1 MKGAFFLNNPQI
13 KVIYPWKIWFN
24 IFIKNILLLS
34 HIKWYFV
41 ITNVM
46 EEMVVFPAGGGK
58 FSDISSSFEP
68 ESSQERPS
76 GLCYNEFL
84 LSRFAANVL
93 LITKLMA
100 MSPAYQ
106 GRLRPF
112 CRSNFLGTGLKK
124 NPILTLNE
132 TDSRHLRF
140 WSISKSQKNLKLSGM
155 DRMGTPDIW

>member
-1 MKGAFFLNNPQI
+1 
-13 KVIYPWKIWFN
+13 
-24 IFIKNILLLS
+24 
-34 HIKWYFV
+34 
-41 ITNVM
+41 M

-100 MSPAYQ
+100 MSPAYNKISPTPTAYP
-106 GRLRPF
+106 LD
-112 CRSNFLGTGLKK
+112 LGTSFATVCYNKK
-124 NPILTLNE
+124 
-132 TDSRHLRF
+132 
-140 WSISKSQKNLKLSGM
+140 SIPMNIIA
-155 DRMGTPDIW
+155 PN